1 MERYSALSQA
11 NHSWMDD
18 MSQTVTKM
26 PAIENGIQAKIQMEN
41 ATVTRRST
49 QPRVSVQL
57 NRKLLQ
63 LQKLYNGAVTQKASV
78 EDANVL
84 GARLMR
90 EAKVSAIF
98 DWLLVTIQL
107 SYEIVIWKLW
117 SNEPHQQ

>member
-1 MERYSALSQA
+1 MQSCETAFELMERYSALSQA

-107 SYEIVIWKLW
+107 SYEIVI
-117 SNEPHQQ
+117 

>member
-1 MERYSALSQA
+1 
-11 NHSWMDD
+11 MDD

-107 SYEIVIWKLW
+107 SYEIVI
-117 SNEPHQQ
+117 